1 MNYDVRML
9 EDPTIRNNDWLLLPG
24 IMVYR
29 DEFYGT
35 MVLYVQLS
43 VPSIL
48 PTSLTGNLSEHR
60 DINFR

>member
-9 EDPTIRNNDWLLLPG
+9 EDSTIRNNDWLLLPG

-48 PTSLTGNLSEHR
+48 PTSLTGNLSEHL